1 MVLEKKQIMIL
12 LVAVIAFGAFILF
25 RYIPIS
31 KDMDEINEKRANQNL
46 IIAKGD
52 VLETGLLDDI

>member
-31 KDMDEINEKRANQNL
+31 KDMDEINEKRADQNL